1 MRAGRVLCALAA
13 LASLGLAAGGLVAT
27 DTYQCSPATC
37 QPPDCLCASNLP
49 PGGLTPQQI
58 PQFILI
64 SHDNAL
70 DMRPYEHMLKVLG
83 QKKQRNG
90 CTVPVTWF
98 AMRYHS
104 DCEAGRQALARGDEV
119 AMQAN
124 RFFPTDPFNVTDDN
138 PNYDSRVPPLTGKP
152 SVEREITMSREWWNQ
167 QCGLPLRDMIGFRAQ
182 GYYNNPPIRD
192 ALAKNGWLYDSTLIE
207 LYADWSATSPSADQM
222 LWPYTMDAGI
232 PQGCQFMGVEVG
244 KCRPGEKHPGLWEV
258 PLYQLQEGD
267 TLYGVSDYGDT
278 EAGLPPIPDLF
289 ELLKGQLDKRIA
301 GGRGPFQISTFY
313 EWLSV
318 KPDKAAC
325 ATEEDSYCFQVV
337 RDVSENG
344 KALARFIDYAASQPS
359 VRFVTYSDLIR
370 WMQDPVPLSQFDA
383 WQQCNVTG
391 VKANLSAVNLPD
403 AEKEGAFYLTNGGS
417 AGSGSS
423 SAIGPGAGPA
433 PEEQPEP
440 SPSPTGE
447 PEPAPAPD
455 SDPDTV
461 YAPSP
466 APTEED
472 AAVGAAPA
480 PMRRRLLG
488 V

>member
-1 MRAGRVLCALAA
+1 MRAGVLLCALAA
-13 LASLGLAAGGLVAT
+13 FAGLGLAAGGPVAT
-27 DTYQCSPATC
+27 DTYTCSPATC
-37 QPPDCLCASNLP
+37 KTPSCLCASNSP

-104 DCEAGRQALARGDEV
+104 DCAAGRQALARGDEV

-152 SVEREITMSREWWNQ
+152 SVEREITMSREWWNK
-167 QCGLPLRDMIGFRAQ
+167 QCGLPLYDMIGFRAQ

-192 ALAKNGWLYDSTLIE
+192 ALSKNGWLYDSTLIE
-207 LYADWSATSPSADQM
+207 LYANWSATSPSADQI

-232 PQGCQFMGVEVG
+232 PQDCQFMGVDVG
-244 KCRPGEKHPGLWEV
+244 KCNPGEKHPGLWEV
-258 PLYQLQEGD
+258 PLYQLQDGD
-267 TLYGVSDYGDT
+267 TLYGVSNYGDT
-278 EAGLPPIPDLF
+278 ELGLPAIPDLF
-289 ELLKGQLDKRIA
+289 ELLKGQLDGRIA

-325 ATEEDSYCFQVV
+325 ATEEDPFCFNVV
-337 RDVSENG
+337 REVSENG
-344 KALARFIDYAASQPS
+344 KALARFIDYAVTKPE

-370 WMQDPVPLSQFDA
+370 WMQNPVPLSQFDA

-391 VKANLSAVNLPD
+391 VKADLTAVNLTE
-403 AEKEGAFYLTNGGS
+403 AEKAGAFYLTGGNSSSGGGS
-417 AGSGSS
+417 PAVE
-423 SAIGPGAGPA
+423 PGAAPA
-433 PEEQPEP
+433 PAAEPGNAPAPAAQPEP
-440 SPSPTGE
+440 GPT
-447 PEPAPAPD
+447 PD
-455 SDPDTV
+455 SEGAS
-461 YAPSP
+461 APSP
-466 APTEED
+466 APAD
-472 AAVGAAPA
+472 DNAAMGATPA